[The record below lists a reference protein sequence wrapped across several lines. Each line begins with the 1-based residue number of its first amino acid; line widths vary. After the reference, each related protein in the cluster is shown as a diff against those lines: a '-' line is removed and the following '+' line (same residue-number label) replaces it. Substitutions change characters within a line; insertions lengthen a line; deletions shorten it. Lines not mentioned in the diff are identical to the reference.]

1 MAYSSGFHPHP
12 RISYA
17 NPAPTSAASEAEFVE
32 LGLSEPCDP
41 AKIIDALNES
51 LPAGF
56 VILDAADAVPQ
67 SLNDLLGASDWELTF
82 SDADPAVLAST
93 LEELMGEEHFE
104 VERMTKNGL
113 RTFDVREAIL
123 LAEAEGHLVRV
134 RLKHLTPLVRPDD
147 IAKALRMIEP
157 QLPALALFT
166 RTTQGILEDGEIKD
180 ALRP

>member
-1 MAYSSGFHPHP
+1 M
-12 RISYA
+12 R
-17 NPAPTSAASEAEFVE
+17 
-32 LGLSEPCDP
+32 
-41 AKIIDALNES
+41 
-51 LPAGF
+51 
-56 VILDAADAVPQ
+56 
-67 SLNDLLGASDWELTF
+67 
-82 SDADPAVLAST
+82 
-93 LEELMGEEHFE
+93 EEHFE

-157 QLPALALFT
+157 QLPALGLFT